1 MKRFVAIILT
11 LVLLVGAVPAFAY
24 GNVYCGSTPIYDCS
38 NTQLNNIRLAANE
51 LNGWYVP
58 CGSEFSFN
66 DAVGPRTKAYG
77 YVDATNGR
85 GSHVMGGGVAQVAA
99 TLYLALLQMPGVNF
113 TQITTY
119 GKRYTGNYVSD
130 GSLAVVTDYAAA
142 VDFCFVNY
150 SDDMA
155 IRFWDDGVYLY
166 CEITVGDNDYSYS
179 SGYNGTLIGSSS
191 FYISGTSGLINNI
204 TRAADN
210 IYGVQLGRGDVFS
223 FNGIVGPRSEACGF
237 VSAVN
242 GRGVNV
248 VGGGV
253 AQVASVLWL
262 AVKNMDEITVV
273 EKSTYGKRYNQD
285 YVYSSED
292 AIVTDYNAG
301 TDFAFRYDGNG
312 IITVYVYV
320 EGNYLCCDIYENTGN
335 NRGSGFDANGNKSG
349 SSNAGNPGFSGFG
362 GLGGLGSLDGGNSD
376 EDTGVSGFGG
386 LGGLGILGG
395 GNDDDGDSDLGNI
408 GGGLSW

>member
-1 MKRFVAIILT
+1 MKRFVATVLT
-11 LVLLVGAVPAFAY
+11 LVMVICAVPAFAY
-24 GNVYCGSTPIYDCS
+24 GNVYRASTPIYDCS
-38 NTQLNNIRLAANE
+38 RTQLNNIRLASNA

-58 CGSEFSFN
+58 CGAEFSFN

-99 TLYLALLQMPGVNF
+99 TLYLTLLQMSGINY
-113 TQITTY
+113 TEITTY
-119 GKRYTGNYVSD
+119 GSRYTGNYVSD
-130 GSLAVVTDYAAA
+130 GSLAIVTDYSAG
-142 VDFCFVNY
+142 VDFAFVNY

-155 IRFWDDGVYLY
+155 ISCWDDGVYLY
-166 CEITVGDNDYSYS
+166 VEIITGGGSSYSYS
-179 SGYNGTLIGSSS
+179 TSTGGALIGSAS

-204 TRAADN
+204 TRAANNADG
-210 IYGVQLGRGDVFS
+210 IRLSRGDVFS
-223 FNGIVGPRSEACGF
+223 FNDIVGPRTEACGF
-237 VSAVN
+237 VSAIN

-248 VGGGV
+248 IGGGV

-262 AVKNMDEITVV
+262 AVKDMDDITVV

-285 YVYSSED
+285 YVRYAED
-292 AIVTDYNAG
+292 AIVTDYGAG

-312 IITVYVYV
+312 SIIVRVYVD
-320 EGNYLCCDIYENTGN
+320 GSYLCCDIYDDSY
-335 NRGSGFDANGNKSG
+335 SGGYHPTFSGNKSG
-349 SSNAGNPGFSGFG
+349 ES
-362 GLGGLGSLDGGNSD
+362 GNS
-376 EDTGVSGFGG
+376 GSSGSSGSNGFGG

-395 GNDDDGDSDLGNI
+395 GDSDDNSDEGSS